1 MGICAV
7 SYARKAFPAT
17 PGGKSRKSANPPSTA
32 RIDPPKAVLY
42 PLGPSTNA
50 ISQNPSIET
59 VKVSRKPFRIGRSR
73 TGLGLFATRLI
84 KKRTRIAEYRG
95 PRLTD
100 DEAERSGN
108 RGNRY
113 LFEIN
118 SRWTI
123 DGKSRKNVAR
133 YANHSCNPNAEPII
147 RGHQIFINAKRNIKP
162 GEEIVYDYGQDYL
175 KNVIGKNNC
184 KCSRCRRRKAK
195 HARERRLQ
203 AKRRAAR
210 LAGRKAK
217 NKSKTKTKRKTGR

>member
-17 PGGKSRKSANPPSTA
+17 PDGKPHESPINPLIT
-32 RIDPPKAVLY
+32 RIDPSKAVLY
-42 PLGPSTNA
+42 PLSPSTHA
-50 ISQNPSIET
+50 ISHNPLIET

-84 KKRTRIAEYRG
+84 KKRTRIAQYRG

-100 DEAERSGN
+100 DEAERAGN

-162 GEEIVYDYGQDYL
+162 GEEIVYDYGADYL

-184 KCSRCRRRKAK
+184 KCSRCRRRKARL
-195 HARERRLQ
+195 ARERRLK
-203 AKRRAAR
+203 AKR
-210 LAGRKAK
+210 KAV
-217 NKSKTKTKRKTGR
+217 RKTARGHRSKHS